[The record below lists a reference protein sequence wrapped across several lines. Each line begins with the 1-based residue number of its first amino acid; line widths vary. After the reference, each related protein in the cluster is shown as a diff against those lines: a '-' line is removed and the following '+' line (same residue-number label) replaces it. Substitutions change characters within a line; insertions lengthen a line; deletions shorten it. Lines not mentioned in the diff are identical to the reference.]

1 MKVVLVGY
9 MASGKSIISKELGE
23 KLGMEVIDLD
33 DYITKKEK
41 MSIPELFKNKGEIY
55 FRTIE
60 NKYLKELLE
69 QKEDFIL
76 ATGGGTPCYANNMKW
91 IKENAT
97 SVYLKAS
104 IPTIADR
111 VIKEKETRP
120 LIKEIK
126 DTDLKEFIAKHL
138 FERSEFYNQADFT
151 LSVDNKSVNEIV
163 KEIEAK
169 VYSK

>member
-76 ATGGGTPCYANNMKW
+76 ASGGGTPCYANNMKW

-120 LIKEIK
+120 LIKAIK

-151 LSVDNKSVNEIV
+151 LSVDNKSVNEII